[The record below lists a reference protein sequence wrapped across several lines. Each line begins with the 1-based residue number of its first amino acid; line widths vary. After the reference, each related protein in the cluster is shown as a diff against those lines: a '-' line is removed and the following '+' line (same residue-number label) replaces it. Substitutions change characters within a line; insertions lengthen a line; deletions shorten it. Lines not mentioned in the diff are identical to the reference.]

1 MSCWLENPP
10 ILNQKFPLG
19 QLKYSEYISSWVLI
33 TSIITESGIGL
44 ERDLKIEFLLWTLQ
58 SSYRVLMPCAASPSL
73 LPPVTNDWGCSS
85 LHPWVLI
92 APKSHSLITEYQHA
106 LGNIFWS
113 STETWAS
120 TAVLGQVR
128 TPSVSQCILCGG
140 VCPFGCGY
148 SLSQPTG
155 WHWGHWEC
163 WRKCISP
170 LDQLRPWQVRVR
182 GLSWCWLD
190 RLCPAG
196 TGQMPLRGNT
206 LVWEYKVY
214 KGDCE
219 YHVCFGQGIAYF
231 FDMKAELGDKM
242 LHMFHQFGIL
252 FPHQLHLIWA
262 SPISS
267 AHPLPAYLC
276 WCCSPSNNQA
286 SNQFP
291 PSGSWGIASSW
302 LALSHGQPWTPQWL
316 LEQCFWEL
324 QLLLIVPQ
332 LLIWAVF
339 LVPGHVAWLY

>member
-1 MSCWLENPP
+1 MGSVLLVVVTACPSPRGGTEGTGSAGGNVFLHWISWDHGRWE
-10 ILNQKFPLG
+10 
-19 QLKYSEYISSWVLI
+19 SE
-33 TSIITESGIGL
+33 
-44 ERDLKIEFLLWTLQ
+44 
-58 SSYRVLMPCAASPSL
+58 ASPGAGWTDSAL
-73 LPPVTNDWGCSS
+73 LG
-85 LHPWVLI
+85 
-92 APKSHSLITEYQHA
+92 
-106 LGNIFWS
+106 
-113 STETWAS
+113 
-120 TAVLGQVR
+120 
-128 TPSVSQCILCGG
+128 
-140 VCPFGCGY
+140 
-148 SLSQPTG
+148 
-155 WHWGHWEC
+155 
-163 WRKCISP
+163 
-170 LDQLRPWQVRVR
+170 
-182 GLSWCWLD
+182 LD
-190 RLCPAG
+190 RCLWEG
-196 TGQMPLRGNT
+196 ST
-206 LVWEYKVY
+206 LIWEYKVY

-291 PSGSWGIASSW
+291 PSGSWGIAGSW